1 MARLSLAGLLV
12 IALTAGCTPSAPVTT
27 PGTVDAAAVLEGFKA
42 KGLPITSA
50 IVHSAESDSN
60 KLLGRPNGYESKV
73 SFRDG
78 RVPARSTG
86 SIDTDTGGTIEVYP
100 DAAGAQ
106 RRGAEIV
113 ALVKDSPLPVEYV
126 YTRGR
131 VVLRLSRELTPNQ
144 AEQYRAVLAELP
156 TTEPRDV
163 HE

>member
-1 MARLSLAGLLV
+1 MARLSLTGLLV
-12 IALTAGCTPSAPVTT
+12 IALTAGCALSVPVTK
-27 PGTVDAAAVLEGFKA
+27 PGTVNAAAVLEGFKA

-50 IVHSAESDSN
+50 IVHSAESDPN

-78 RVPARSTG
+78 RLPAQSTS

-100 DAAGAQ
+100 DAAGARQ
-106 RRGAEIV
+106 RGESIA

-131 VVLRLSRELTPNQ
+131 VVLRLSREFTPDQ

-156 TTEPRDV
+156 TTEPGDV